1 MLGSWPQTQESLP
14 QEDRLVTN
22 RTYLE
27 HSVRFPSFSLSS
39 FRDNNSQREK
49 RRGQWGD
56 FAPCST
62 FTFIMYSVAMKMG
75 IKLFSPIELG
85 GL

>member
-14 QEDRLVTN
+14 QEDRLVKN
-22 RTYLE
+22 WTYLE

-39 FRDNNSQREK
+39 FHDNNSQREK
-49 RRGQWGD
+49 RRGQGGD
-56 FAPCST
+56 FVHCST
-62 FTFIMYSVAMKMG
+62 FMFMVYSVAMKMR
-75 IKLFSPIELG
+75 IKLFSPIDLG